1 VERIYSMWEVTVDT
15 FKRPGIYASMLLGA
29 TVAPLTDNLAT
40 LLLVLVWA
48 FFLGQLFV
56 WEGRIEERKKLKA
69 SKAHLA
75 NFMAECKKSK

>member
-1 VERIYSMWEVTVDT
+1 
-15 FKRPGIYASMLLGA
+15 
-29 TVAPLTDNLAT
+29 
-40 LLLVLVWA
+40 VLVWA

-75 NFMAECKKSK
+75 NFMAECEKST